1 MSEIRFDENWVMRR
15 RNPNHGLEPIRQAL
29 ARHGNPQNDLKFIHV
44 AGTNGKGSVC
54 CYIRDVLMA
63 HGYRTGMFTSPHL
76 IHHFDRI
83 TIDGKWIT
91 KDEYQHIL
99 DACIDDIIEL
109 NLGMFEIALL
119 IALLHFK
126 KQKTDYVVLECGL
139 GGRLDNTNVI
149 PSPVISVITTIG
161 SDHAALL
168 GNRVQQVAFEKAGI
182 IREHVPVCVG
192 LVSRKARGVIASVAN
207 RKHAPITFMKQV
219 QVTGQNA
226 FKYDHDVYELSSAA
240 FYQKENALLALRVL
254 RSIGID
260 IHDDATKQAL
270 HESSWKGRFEKV
282 GTHPAIYLDGAHN
295 KEGIEALVRNYSG
308 LNRPVITVFSALKD
322 KPGRWMASK
331 LSQVSDELIITS
343 INNGRFDSMDSLSI
357 DGAVMVADE
366 NQAVDQAVKL
376 AGENGTVVICGSLYF
391 ISDIR
396 KRWKTGQ
403 D

>member
-15 RNPNHGLEPIRQAL
+15 RNPNHGLEPIRQVL

-226 FKYDHDVYELSSAA
+226 FKYDHDVYELSSVA

-254 RSIGID
+254 KSIGID

>member
-83 TIDGKWIT
+83 TIDGKWIA

-226 FKYDHDVYELSSAA
+226 FTYDHDVYELSSAA
-240 FYQKENALLALRVL
+240 VYQKENALLALRVL
-254 RSIGID
+254 KSIGID
-260 IHDDATKQAL
+260 IHDGATKQAL

>member
-15 RNPNHGLEPIRQAL
+15 RNPNHGLEPIRQVL

-99 DACIDDIIEL
+99 DASIDDIIEL

-254 RSIGID
+254 KSIGID

>member
-15 RNPNHGLEPIRQAL
+15 RNPNHGLEPIRQVL

-63 HGYRTGMFTSPHL
+63 HGYRTGVFTSPHL

-254 RSIGID
+254 KSIGID

>member
-83 TIDGKWIT
+83 TIDGKWIA

-99 DACIDDIIEL
+99 DACIDDIVEL
-109 NLGMFEIALL
+109 DLGMFEIALL

-226 FKYDHDVYELSSAA
+226 FTYDHDVYELSSAA
-240 FYQKENALLALRVL
+240 VYQKENALLALRVL
-254 RSIGID
+254 KSIGID

-308 LNRPVITVFSALKD
+308 LNRPVVTVFSALKD

>member
-15 RNPNHGLEPIRQAL
+15 RNPNHGLEPIRQVL

-192 LVSRKARGVIASVAN
+192 LVSRKARGVIASLAN

-219 QVTGQNA
+219 KVTGQNA

-254 RSIGID
+254 KSIGID

>member
-15 RNPNHGLEPIRQAL
+15 RNPNHGLEPIRQVL

-161 SDHAALL
+161 SYHAALL

-254 RSIGID
+254 KSIGID

>member
-1 MSEIRFDENWVMRR
+1 MSKIRYDENWVMRR
-15 RNPNHGLEPIRQAL
+15 RNPNHGLEPIRKAL

-54 CYIRDVLMA
+54 CYIKDVLAA

-182 IREHVPVCVG
+182 IKEHVPVCVG

-226 FKYDHDVYELSSAA
+226 FTYDHDVYELSSAA
-240 FYQKENALLALRVL
+240 VYQKENALLALRVL
-254 RSIGID
+254 KSIGID

>member
-1 MSEIRFDENWVMRR
+1 MNEIRFDENWVMRR

-63 HGYRTGMFTSPHL
+63 NGYRTGMFTSPHL

-83 TIDGKWIT
+83 TIDGKWIA

-226 FKYDHDVYELSSAA
+226 FTYDHDVYELSSAA
-240 FYQKENALLALRVL
+240 VYQKENALLALRVL
-254 RSIGID
+254 KFIGID

>member
-15 RNPNHGLEPIRQAL
+15 RNPNHGLEPIRQVL

-254 RSIGID
+254 KSIGID

-343 INNGRFDSMDSLSI
+343 INNGRFESMDSLSI

>member
-15 RNPNHGLEPIRQAL
+15 RNPNHGLEPIRQVL

-182 IREHVPVCVG
+182 IKEHVPVCVG
-192 LVSRKARGVIASVAN
+192 LVSRKARGVIASLAN

-226 FKYDHDVYELSSAA
+226 FTYDHDVYELSSAA
-240 FYQKENALLALRVL
+240 VYQKENALLALRVL
-254 RSIGID
+254 KSIGID

>member
-15 RNPNHGLEPIRQAL
+15 RNPNHGLEPIRQVL

-99 DACIDDIIEL
+99 DAYIDDIIEL

-254 RSIGID
+254 KSIGID

>member
-15 RNPNHGLEPIRQAL
+15 RNPNHGLEPIRQVL

-254 RSIGID
+254 KSIGID

-403 D
+403 Y

>member
-15 RNPNHGLEPIRQAL
+15 RNPNHGLEPIRQVL

-192 LVSRKARGVIASVAN
+192 LVSRKARGVIASVAT

-254 RSIGID
+254 KSIGID

>member
-15 RNPNHGLEPIRQAL
+15 RNPNHGLEPIRQVL

-99 DACIDDIIEL
+99 DACINDIIEL

-254 RSIGID
+254 KSIGID

>member
-15 RNPNHGLEPIRQAL
+15 RNPNHGLEPIRQVL

-149 PSPVISVITTIG
+149 PYPVISVITTIG

-254 RSIGID
+254 KSIGID
-260 IHDDATKQAL
+260 INDDATKQAL

>member
-15 RNPNHGLEPIRQAL
+15 RNPNHGLEPIRQVL

-192 LVSRKARGVIASVAN
+192 LVSKQARRVIAAVAD
-207 RKHAPITFMKQV
+207 RKHAPITFTPEV
-219 QVTGQNA
+219 RVIETDEFA
-226 FKYDHDVYELSSAA
+226 YEHDVYELSSAA
-240 FYQKENALLALRVL
+240 SYQKENALLALRVL
-254 RSIGID
+254 KSIGID

-270 HESSWKGRFEKV
+270 HKSSWKGRFENV
-282 GTHPAIYLDGAHN
+282 GTHPDIYLDGAHN
-295 KEGIEALVRNYSG
+295 KEGIEALVRNYDR

-322 KPGRWMASK
+322 KPGRWMASE

-343 INNGRFDSMDSLSI
+343 INNGRFDSMDSLSVG
-357 DGAVMVADE
+357 GAIMVADE
-366 NQAVDQAVKL
+366 NQAVDEAIRL

>member
-1 MSEIRFDENWVMRR
+1 MNEIRFDENWVMRR

-226 FKYDHDVYELSSAA
+226 FTYDHDVYELSSAA
-240 FYQKENALLALRVL
+240 VYQKENALLALRVL
-254 RSIGID
+254 KSIGID

>member
-15 RNPNHGLEPIRQAL
+15 RNPNHGLEPIRQVL

-254 RSIGID
+254 KSIGID

-357 DGAVMVADE
+357 DGEVMVADE

>member
-226 FKYDHDVYELSSAA
+226 FTYDHDVYELSSAA
-240 FYQKENALLALRVL
+240 VYQKENALLALRVL
-254 RSIGID
+254 KSIGID

-396 KRWKTGQ
+396 KRWKTEQ

>member
-15 RNPNHGLEPIRQAL
+15 RNPNHGLEPIRQVL

-254 RSIGID
+254 KSIGID

>member
-15 RNPNHGLEPIRQAL
+15 RNPNHGLEPIRQVL

-192 LVSRKARGVIASVAN
+192 LVSRKVRGVIASVAN

-254 RSIGID
+254 KSIGID

>member
-226 FKYDHDVYELSSAA
+226 FTYDHDVYELSSAA
-240 FYQKENALLALRVL
+240 VYQKENALLALRVL
-254 RSIGID
+254 KSIGID

>member
-1 MSEIRFDENWVMRR
+1 MSKIRYDENWVMRR
-15 RNPNHGLEPIRQAL
+15 RNPNHGLEPIRQVL

-254 RSIGID
+254 KSIGID

>member
-254 RSIGID
+254 KSIGID
-260 IHDDATKQAL
+260 IHDDVTKQAL

>member
-15 RNPNHGLEPIRQAL
+15 RNPNHGLEPIRQVL

-226 FKYDHDVYELSSAA
+226 FTYDHDVYELSSAA
-240 FYQKENALLALRVL
+240 VYQKENALLALRVL
-254 RSIGID
+254 KSIGID

>member
-254 RSIGID
+254 KSIGID

>member
-63 HGYRTGMFTSPHL
+63 NGYRTGMFTSPHL

-83 TIDGKWIT
+83 TIDGKWIA

-226 FKYDHDVYELSSAA
+226 FTYDHDVYELSSAA
-240 FYQKENALLALRVL
+240 VYQKENALLALRVL
-254 RSIGID
+254 KSIGID

-357 DGAVMVADE
+357 DGAAMVADE

>member
-15 RNPNHGLEPIRQAL
+15 RNPNHGLEPIRQVL

-182 IREHVPVCVG
+182 IREHVPICVG

-254 RSIGID
+254 KSIGID

>member
-1 MSEIRFDENWVMRR
+1 MSEIRFDENWVMTR
-15 RNPNHGLEPIRQAL
+15 RNPNHGLEPIRQVL

-226 FKYDHDVYELSSAA
+226 FTYDHDVYELSSAA
-240 FYQKENALLALRVL
+240 VYQKENALLALRVL
-254 RSIGID
+254 KFIGID

-357 DGAVMVADE
+357 DGAAMVADE

>member
-63 HGYRTGMFTSPHL
+63 NGYRTGMFTSPHL

-226 FKYDHDVYELSSAA
+226 FTYDHDVYELSSAA
-240 FYQKENALLALRVL
+240 VYQKENALLALRVL
-254 RSIGID
+254 KSIGID
-260 IHDDATKQAL
+260 IHDGATKQAL

>member
-15 RNPNHGLEPIRQAL
+15 RNPNHGLEPIRQVL

-192 LVSRKARGVIASVAN
+192 LVSRKARGVIASVVN

-254 RSIGID
+254 KSIGID

>member
-15 RNPNHGLEPIRQAL
+15 RNPNHGLEPIRQVL

-226 FKYDHDVYELSSAA
+226 FTYDHDVYELSSAA
-240 FYQKENALLALRVL
+240 VYQKENALLALRVL
-254 RSIGID
+254 KSIGID

-396 KRWKTGQ
+396 RRWKKGQ

>member
-99 DACIDDIIEL
+99 DASIDDIIEL

-254 RSIGID
+254 KSIGID

-270 HESSWKGRFEKV
+270 HESRWKGRFEKV

-343 INNGRFDSMDSLSI
+343 INNGRFDSIDSLSI

>member
-15 RNPNHGLEPIRQAL
+15 RNPNHGLEPIRQVL

-99 DACIDDIIEL
+99 DVCIDDIIEL

-254 RSIGID
+254 KSIGID

>member
-15 RNPNHGLEPIRQAL
+15 RNPNHGLEPIRQVL

-240 FYQKENALLALRVL
+240 FYQKENALLALQVL
-254 RSIGID
+254 KSIGID